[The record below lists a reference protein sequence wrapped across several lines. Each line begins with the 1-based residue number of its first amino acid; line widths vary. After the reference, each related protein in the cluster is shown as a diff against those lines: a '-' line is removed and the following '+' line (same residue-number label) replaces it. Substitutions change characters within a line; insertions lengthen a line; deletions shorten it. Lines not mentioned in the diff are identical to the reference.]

1 VNTPL
6 LLLLALQGPPPDVTA
21 QVDHARLAAGEALL
35 LTIRARTRSAEPLR
49 VVLPA
54 LTGFAIVGSHE
65 VTAVT
70 IAGLDGPVRLTTREL
85 ELRAGRP
92 GALAIGPVRVRQG
105 DREVATAPILVTVD
119 SAATTLTT
127 ALSPIARGLLEGA
140 RPPGRNDRVELTV
153 IIPGDS
159 ALVGQQLDVI
169 AAAWFPRELRARL
182 RRPPIITLQTPE
194 GVWAYPGA
202 APSDV
207 AASRLVRG
215 RWMDLFAAHQAVFP
229 LAPGRLVI
237 PPVAVEYAVPVTFSF
252 FSREDRYS
260 LRSDSVPVTVLP
272 LPAAAPAAGDER
284 VVAHGLGLEIAV
296 DPPAG
301 RVGEPI
307 DVTARLSGVG
317 NVALWPEPAL
327 GWPAGLRAYP
337 GAMALRIDAPD
348 GRIAGIKTF
357 HYLVVADSAG
367 AFLLSATRYPYY
379 DISAGAY
386 AVASSAAR
394 GLAVA
399 PGLEPRPA
407 RALPPLLS
415 DRDPAWGD
423 ALARALQPWG
433 WLVLLLGPPLL
444 AWRWRRRA
452 ATPDLLGDN
461 GVAAAQSLAPP
472 AVAAPGAPAGT
483 RLGRLE
489 RQFYSVLASHVP
501 DAAARDGDG
510 LARALRAAGLESA
523 VADHIMRLRDR
534 LRAARYGPRG
544 RGDAADLAAE
554 LEKVLRVLGAEAPG
568 RRRRI
573 GATLGL
579 VALALMPRPGEAQ
592 APSAEALYE
601 AGALR
606 AAADS
611 FAARATAEPRVPAHW
626 YNLGATLYRAGA
638 DGKASAAWAVA
649 LRLAPRDRVIRHA
662 RELLPTPDAASE
674 SLVAADLATPQ
685 EWALVTAVLWIV
697 VWGAV
702 AVGTRRTVVTVL
714 ALLLGASGAF
724 LGAAWGR
731 RVRPIAIV
739 LAPGTPVR
747 VAPYGSAS
755 ASTSVAAGAALLVE
769 RTRGPWLEVRRGD
782 GIEGWLLASEVVRP

>member
-1 VNTPL
+1 VNPAL
-6 LLLLALQGPPPDVTA
+6 LLLLALQGPPPAVTA
-21 QVDHARLAAGEALL
+21 EVDHARLAAGEELL
-35 LTIRARTRSAEPLR
+35 LTIRARTHSAEPLR

-70 IAGLDGPVRLTTREL
+70 LAGLDGPVRLTTREL

-105 DREVATAPILVTVD
+105 GREVATAPILVTVD

-182 RRPPIITLQTPE
+182 RRPPILTLQTPE

-237 PPVAVEYAVPVTFSF
+237 PPAAVEYAVPVTFSF

-260 LRSDSVPVTVLP
+260 LRSDSVPVAVLP

-296 DPPAG
+296 DPAAG

-307 DVTARLSGVG
+307 DVTARVSGVG
-317 NVALWPEPAL
+317 NVALWPEPAI

-337 GAMALRIDAPD
+337 GATAMRIDAPD
-348 GRIAGIKTF
+348 GRIAGVKTF

-367 AFLLSATRYPYY
+367 AFLLSAARYPYY

-386 AVASSAAR
+386 AVATSAAR
-394 GLAVA
+394 GIAVA

-407 RALPPLLS
+407 RALPPLLG

-423 ALARALQPWG
+423 ALARALEPWG
-433 WLVLLLGPPLL
+433 WLVLLVGPPLL
-444 AWRWRRRA
+444 AWLWRRRA
-452 ATPDLLGDN
+452 ATPDLLGE
-461 GVAAAQSLAPP
+461 S
-472 AVAAPGAPAGT
+472 AVAARVAPVVAGAPAGT

-489 RQFYSVLASHVP
+489 REFYAVLASHVP
-501 DAAARDGDG
+501 DGAARDGDG

-579 VALALMPRPGEAQ
+579 VVLALVARPGEAQ

-674 SLVAADLATPQ
+674 ALVATGLATPQ
-685 EWALVTAVLWIV
+685 EWALVTAGLWIV
-697 VWGAV
+697 LWGAV
-702 AVGTRRTVVTVL
+702 AVGTRRTVIAVL
-714 ALLLGASGAF
+714 VLLLAVSGGL
-724 LGAAWGR
+724 LGAAWQR
-731 RVRPIAIV
+731 RARPLAIV

-769 RTRGPWLEVRRGD
+769 RARGPWLEVRRGD

>member
-1 VNTPL
+1 MNAAL
-6 LLLLALQGPPPDVTA
+6 LLFLALQGPPPAVTA
-21 QVDHARLAAGEALL
+21 EVDHSRLAAGEELL
-35 LTIRARTRSAEPLR
+35 LTIRARTHSAEPLR

-70 IAGLDGPVRLTTREL
+70 IAGLGGPVRLTTREL

-105 DREVATAPILVTVD
+105 GREVATAPILVTVD

-182 RRPPIITLQTPE
+182 RRPPILTLQTPE

-215 RWMDLFAAHQAVFP
+215 RWMDLFAAHQTVFP

-237 PPVAVEYAVPVTFSF
+237 PPAAVEYAVPVTFSF

-272 LPAAAPAAGDER
+272 LPAAAPAGDER

-296 DPPAG
+296 DPLAG

-307 DVTARLSGVG
+307 DVTARVSGVG
-317 NVALWPEPAL
+317 NVALWPEPAI
-327 GWPAGLRAYP
+327 GWPAGLRAYA
-337 GAMALRIDAPD
+337 GATAMRVDAPD
-348 GRIAGIKTF
+348 GRIAGVKSF

-367 AFLLSATRYPYY
+367 AFLLSAARYPYY
-379 DISAGAY
+379 DVSAGAY
-386 AVASSAAR
+386 VVATSAAR

-407 RALPPLLS
+407 RALPPLLG
-415 DRDPAWGD
+415 DRDPGWGD
-423 ALARALQPWG
+423 AMARALEPWG
-433 WLVLLLGPPLL
+433 WLVLLVGPPLL
-444 AWRWRRRA
+444 AWLWRRRA
-452 ATPDLLGDN
+452 ATPDLLGDG
-461 GVAAAQSLAPP
+461 GVAAAVAP
-472 AVAAPGAPAGT
+472 AAAGAPAGT

-489 RQFYSVLASHVP
+489 REFYAVLASHVP
-501 DAAARDGDG
+501 DGAARDGDG

-573 GATLGL
+573 GATVGL
-579 VALALMPRPGEAQ
+579 VALALAARPGEAQ

-674 SLVAADLATPQ
+674 SLVGTGLATPQ

-697 VWGAV
+697 LWGAV
-702 AVGTRRTVVTVL
+702 ALGTRRTVIAVL
-714 ALLLGASGAF
+714 ALLLAASGGL
-724 LGAAWGR
+724 LGAAWLR
-731 RVRPIAIV
+731 RARPLAIV

-769 RTRGPWLEVRRGD
+769 RARGPWLEVRRGD